1 MQMTTSYMEWLKSI
15 FLVQLF
21 IIYTR
26 YLIGGAFVFACIIKI
41 KGKRFTT
48 YSQED
53 APLGSAMHF
62 FEVLYQTGLYWQF
75 IGWAQLLAGF
85 LLMTQRF
92 AKLGAVV
99 NLPIILNVFVITIS
113 MEFGGTPFI
122 TGMMLLANMLLIVWH
137 WGELRSL
144 VNLPY
149 LPASP
154 DAEENKPLW
163 AIAGL
168 LLFGFT
174 AGYRVMFDFYDPS
187 IWFGLC
193 FLIGLGAFLIRLM
206 QRRRSKTSH
215 Q

>member
-1 MQMTTSYMEWLKSI
+1 MNRLKSY

-26 YLIGGAFVFACIIKI
+26 YLIGGAFVFSSIIKI

-48 YSQED
+48 NSQED
-53 APLGSAMHF
+53 APIGSAMHF

-75 IGWAQLLAGF
+75 IGWAQVLAGF

-92 AKLGAVV
+92 AKLGAVL
-99 NLPIILNVFVITIS
+99 NLPILLNVFVITIS
-113 MEFGGTPFI
+113 MEFGGTAFI
-122 TGMMLLANMLLIVWH
+122 TGMMLLANLLLIGWH

-144 VNLPY
+144 VNLPH

-154 DAEENKPLW
+154 DAEENKPIW

-168 LLFGFT
+168 LSFGFT
-174 AGYRVMFDFYDPS
+174 AGYRAIYDFYDPFL
-187 IWFGLC
+187 WFGVC
-193 FLIGLGAFLIRLM
+193 FLIGLVAFLIRLV
-206 QRRRSKTSH
+206 QHNRTKSTS
-215 Q
+215 

>member
-1 MQMTTSYMEWLKSI
+1 MDRLKSL

-48 YSQED
+48 YSHED
-53 APLGSAMHF
+53 APLGSTMHF

-85 LLMTQRF
+85 FLMTQRY
-92 AKLGAVV
+92 AKLGAVL

-113 MEFGGTPFI
+113 MEFGGTPVI
-122 TGMMLLANMLLIVWH
+122 TGLMLLANLLLIVWH

-149 LPASP
+149 LAASP
-154 DAEENKPLW
+154 DLEENKPIW
-163 AIAGL
+163 AITGL

-174 AGYRVMFDFYDPS
+174 AGYRLVYDFYDPFL
-187 IWFGLC
+187 WFGVC
-193 FLIGLGAFLIRLM
+193 FLIGLGAFLIRLL
-206 QRRRSKTSH
+206 QRHRSKNNL
-215 Q
+215 

>member
-1 MQMTTSYMEWLKSI
+1 MNRLKSF
-15 FLVQLF
+15 FLAQLF

-85 LLMTQRF
+85 LLMTQRY
-92 AKLGAVV
+92 AKLGALV
-99 NLPIILNVFVITIS
+99 NFPILLNVFVITIS
-113 MEFGGTPFI
+113 MEFGGTPLI
-122 TGMMLLANMLLIVWH
+122 TGLMLAANVMLLIWH

-144 VNLPY
+144 INLPHQ
-149 LPASP
+149 PEAK
-154 DAEENKPLW
+154 DQEENKPLW
-163 AIAGL
+163 AITGL
-168 LLFGFT
+168 ILFLFT
-174 AGYRVMFDFYDPS
+174 AGYRVLFDLYNPFF
-187 IWFGLC
+187 WFGVG
-193 FLIGLGAFLIRLM
+193 FIIGLSAFLIRVV
-206 QRRRSKTSH
+206 QRKRAKKNLS
-215 Q
+215 QA

>member
-1 MQMTTSYMEWLKSI
+1 M

-62 FEVLYQTGLYWQF
+62 FEVLYQAGLYWQF

-85 LLMTQRF
+85 LLMTQRY
-92 AKLGAVV
+92 AKLGAVL
-99 NLPIILNVFVITIS
+99 NFPIILNIFIITLS
-113 MEFGGTPFI
+113 MDFAGTPFI
-122 TGMMLLANMLLIVWH
+122 TGMMLAAGLLLVGWH
-137 WGELRSL
+137 WGELRPL

-149 LPASP
+149 ISSP
-154 DAEENKPLW
+154 SNQEENKPLW
-163 AIAGL
+163 AITGL
-168 LLFGFT
+168 LLFAFT
-174 AGYRVMFDFYDPS
+174 AGYRILLDFYNPFFLVWS
-187 IWFGLC
+187 MLPNRLSC
-193 FLIGLGAFLIRLM
+193 FLNSLNGTQPLKKSLEL
-206 QRRRSKTSH
+206 K
-215 Q
+215 

>member
-1 MQMTTSYMEWLKSI
+1 MNRLKSY

-26 YLIGGAFVFACIIKI
+26 YLIGGAFVFACMIKI

-53 APLGSAMHF
+53 APLGSTMHF

-75 IGWAQLLAGF
+75 IGWAQLLAGS

-113 MEFGGTPFI
+113 MEFGGTPVI
-122 TGMMLLANMLLIVWH
+122 TGLMLMANLLLIIWH

-144 VNLPY
+144 INLPY
-149 LPASP
+149 LPAAP
-154 DAEENKPLW
+154 DQEENNPLW
-163 AIAGL
+163 AITGL

-174 AGYRVMFDFYDPS
+174 AGYRILNDFYNPFL
-187 IWFGLC
+187 WFGVC
-193 FLIGLGAFLIRLM
+193 FVIGLGAFLMRLI
-206 QRRRSKTSH
+206 QRHRAKSTR
-215 Q
+215 

>member
-1 MQMTTSYMEWLKSI
+1 MNRLKSL
-15 FLVQLF
+15 FLAQLF

-75 IGWAQLLAGF
+75 IGWAQLLTGF

-92 AKLGAVV
+92 AKLGAVA
-99 NLPIILNVFVITIS
+99 NFPIILNVFVITIS
-113 MEFGGTPFI
+113 MEFGGTPVI
-122 TGMMLLANMLLIVWH
+122 TGLMLAANLLLIAWH

-144 VNLPY
+144 VNLPHQ
-149 LPASP
+149 PASP
-154 DAEENKPLW
+154 DAEENKPIW

-174 AGYRVMFDFYDPS
+174 AGYRMLFDFYNPFL
-187 IWFGLC
+187 WFGVC
-193 FLIGLGAFLIRLM
+193 FLIGLGAFVIHLV
-206 QRRRSKTSH
+206 QRRRSKNSL
-215 Q
+215 

>member
-1 MQMTTSYMEWLKSI
+1 MNRLKSF
-15 FLVQLF
+15 FLAQIF

-26 YLIGGAFVFACIIKI
+26 YLIGGAFVFSSIIKI

-62 FEVLYQTGLYWQF
+62 FETLYQTGGYWQF

-85 LLMTQRF
+85 LLMTQRYT
-92 AKLGAVV
+92 KLGALV
-99 NLPIILNVFVITIS
+99 NFPILLNVFVITIS
-113 MEFGGTPFI
+113 MDFEGTPLI

-144 VNLPY
+144 VNLPHQ
-149 LPASP
+149 PASP

-163 AIAGL
+163 AITGL

-174 AGYRVMFDFYDPS
+174 AGYRILNDFYNPFL
-187 IWFGLC
+187 WFGVC
-193 FLIGLGAFLIRLM
+193 FLIGLGAFLIRLV
-206 QRRRSKTSH
+206 QRHRSKSTR
-215 Q
+215 

>member
-1 MQMTTSYMEWLKSI
+1 MTTPYMDRLKSI
-15 FLVQLF
+15 FLVQLI

-92 AKLGAVV
+92 AKLGALA

-113 MEFGGTPFI
+113 LEFGGTPLI
-122 TGMMLLANMLLIVWH
+122 TGMMLLANLLLIAWH
-137 WGELRSL
+137 WGEIRSL
-144 VNLPY
+144 VNLPH
-149 LPASP
+149 LPDSP
-154 DAEENKPLW
+154 DAEENKPVW

-174 AGYRVMFDFYDPS
+174 AGYRVLFDFYDPFL
-187 IWFGLC
+187 WFGIC
-193 FLIGLGAFLIRLM
+193 FLIGFGVFVIRLL
-206 QRRRSKTSH
+206 QRRRSKSIG
-215 Q
+215 

>member
-1 MQMTTSYMEWLKSI
+1 MNRLKSF
-15 FLVQLF
+15 FLAQIF

-26 YLIGGAFVFACIIKI
+26 YLIGGAFVFSSIIKI

-62 FEVLYQTGLYWQF
+62 FETLYQTGGYWQF
-75 IGWAQLLAGF
+75 IGWTQVLAGF

-113 MEFGGTPFI
+113 MEFGGTPVI
-122 TGMMLLANMLLIVWH
+122 TGLMLMANLLLIVWH

-144 VNLPY
+144 INLPY
-149 LPASP
+149 LPAAS
-154 DAEENKPLW
+154 DQEENNPVW
-163 AIAGL
+163 AITGL

-174 AGYRVMFDFYDPS
+174 AGYRILNDFYNPFL
-187 IWFGLC
+187 WFGVC
-193 FLIGLGAFLIRLM
+193 FLIGLGAFLIRLL
-206 QRRRSKTSH
+206 QRHRSKSTR
-215 Q
+215 

>member
-1 MQMTTSYMEWLKSI
+1 MNQLKSF

-26 YLIGGAFVFACIIKI
+26 YLIGGAFVFACMIKI

-53 APLGSAMHF
+53 APLGSTMHF

-85 LLMTQRF
+85 LLMSQRF
-92 AKLGAVV
+92 AKLGAVL

-113 MEFGGTPFI
+113 MEFGGTPVI
-122 TGMMLLANMLLIVWH
+122 TGLMLAANLLLIVWH

-144 VNLPY
+144 INLPY

-154 DAEENKPLW
+154 ELEENKPLW

-174 AGYRVMFDFYDPS
+174 AGYRLLFDFYDPFL
-187 IWFGLC
+187 WFGVC
-193 FLIGLGAFLIRLM
+193 FLIGLAAFFIRLV
-206 QRRRSKTSH
+206 QRH
-215 Q
+215 QSRNSI

>member
-1 MQMTTSYMEWLKSI
+1 MDRFKSF
-15 FLVQLF
+15 FLVQLL

-48 YSQED
+48 YSQEE

-62 FEVLYQTGLYWQF
+62 FEVLYQTGGYWQF

-92 AKLGAVV
+92 AKLGTVV

-113 MEFGGTPFI
+113 MEFGGTPVI
-122 TGMMLLANMLLIVWH
+122 TGMMLAANLLLIWWH

-149 LPASP
+149 QTASP
-154 DAEENKPLW
+154 DLEENKPIW

-174 AGYRVMFDFYDPS
+174 AGYRVLFDRYNPFL
-187 IWFGLC
+187 WFGVC
-193 FLIGLGAFLIRLM
+193 FLIGLAAFLIRLV
-206 QRRRSKTSH
+206 QRHRGKANLR
-215 Q
+215 

>member
-1 MQMTTSYMEWLKSI
+1 MDRLKSLI
-15 FLVQLF
+15 LVQLF

-53 APLGSAMHF
+53 APLGSTMHF

-85 LLMTQRF
+85 FLMTQRF
-92 AKLGAVV
+92 AKLGAVL

-113 MEFGGTPFI
+113 MEFGGTPVI
-122 TGMMLLANMLLIVWH
+122 TGLMLAANLLLIAWH

-144 VNLPY
+144 VNLPH
-149 LPASP
+149 LPTDP
-154 DAEENKPLW
+154 NQEENKPIW
-163 AIAGL
+163 AITGL

-174 AGYRVMFDFYDPS
+174 AGYRVLFDFYDPFL
-187 IWFGLC
+187 WFGVC
-193 FLIGLGAFLIRLM
+193 FLIGLGAFLIRLV
-206 QRRRSKTSH
+206 QRHRSKKSLLN
-215 Q
+215 

>member
-1 MQMTTSYMEWLKSI
+1 MNRLKSF
-15 FLVQLF
+15 FLAQIF

-26 YLIGGAFVFACIIKI
+26 YLIGGGFVFACMIKI

-62 FEVLYQTGLYWQF
+62 FETLYQTGGYWQF

-113 MEFGGTPFI
+113 MEFGGTPVI
-122 TGMMLLANMLLIVWH
+122 TGLMLAANLLLSIWQ

-144 VNLPY
+144 INLPY
-149 LPASP
+149 LPAAP
-154 DAEENKPLW
+154 DQEENNPLW
-163 AIAGL
+163 AITGL

-174 AGYRVMFDFYDPS
+174 AGYRILNDFYNPFL
-187 IWFGLC
+187 WFGVC
-193 FLIGLGAFLIRLM
+193 FLIGLGAFLIRLV
-206 QRRRSKTSH
+206 QRHRSKSTR
-215 Q
+215 

>member
-1 MQMTTSYMEWLKSI
+1 MNRLKSI
-15 FLVQLF
+15 FIAQIF

-26 YLIGGAFVFACIIKI
+26 YLIGVAFVFACIIKI

-48 YSQED
+48 YSHED
-53 APLGSAMHF
+53 APIGSTMHF

-85 LLMTQRF
+85 FLMTQRY
-92 AKLGAVV
+92 AKLGAVL

-113 MEFGGTPFI
+113 MEFGGTPVI
-122 TGMMLLANMLLIVWH
+122 TGLMLKANLLLIVWH

-149 LPASP
+149 LAAAP
-154 DAEENKPLW
+154 DLEENKPIW
-163 AIAGL
+163 AITGL

-174 AGYRVMFDFYDPS
+174 AGYRVLNDFFNPFLWS
-187 IWFGLC
+187 GVC
-193 FLIGLGAFLIRLM
+193 FLIGLGAFLIRLL
-206 QRRRSKTSH
+206 QRHRSKNNL
-215 Q
+215 

>member
-1 MQMTTSYMEWLKSI
+1 MNRLKPY

-26 YLIGGAFVFACIIKI
+26 YLIGGAFVFSSIIKI

-48 YSQED
+48 NSQED
-53 APLGSAMHF
+53 APIGSAMHF
-62 FEVLYQTGLYWQF
+62 FEVLYQTGGYWQF
-75 IGWAQLLAGF
+75 IGWAQVLAGF

-92 AKLGAVV
+92 AKLGAVL
-99 NLPIILNVFVITIS
+99 NLPILLNVFVITIS

-122 TGMMLLANMLLIVWH
+122 TGMMLLANLLLIGWH

-144 VNLPY
+144 VNLPH

-154 DAEENKPLW
+154 DAEENKPIW

-174 AGYRVMFDFYDPS
+174 AGYRAIYDFYDPFL
-187 IWFGLC
+187 WFGVC
-193 FLIGLGAFLIRLM
+193 FLIGLVAFLIRLV
-206 QRRRSKTSH
+206 QHNRTKSTS
-215 Q
+215 

>member
-1 MQMTTSYMEWLKSI
+1 MDRLKSF
-15 FLVQLF
+15 FLVHLF

-53 APLGSAMHF
+53 APLGSTMHF

-75 IGWAQLLAGF
+75 IGWAQLLAGL

-92 AKLGAVV
+92 AKLGAVL

-113 MEFGGTPFI
+113 MEFGGTPLI
-122 TGMMLLANMLLIVWH
+122 TGMMLLANLQLIVWH
-137 WGELRSL
+137 WGELRHL

-149 LPASP
+149 LPAGSNQ
-154 DAEENKPLW
+154 EENKPIW
-163 AIAGL
+163 AITGL

-174 AGYRVMFDFYDPS
+174 AGYRVLFDRYNPFL
-187 IWFGLC
+187 WFGVC
-193 FLIGLGAFLIRLM
+193 FLIGLAAFLMRLV
-206 QRRRSKTSH
+206 QRKGSKNNL
-215 Q
+215 

>member
-1 MQMTTSYMEWLKSI
+1 MNRLKSY

-26 YLIGGAFVFACIIKI
+26 YLIGGAFVFACMIKI

-62 FEVLYQTGLYWQF
+62 FEVFYQTGLYWQF

-92 AKLGAVV
+92 AKLGAAV

-113 MEFGGTPFI
+113 MEFGGTPVI
-122 TGMMLLANMLLIVWH
+122 TGLMLAANLLLIWWH

-149 LPASP
+149 QPASP
-154 DAEENKPLW
+154 DLEENKPLW
-163 AIAGL
+163 AITGL

-174 AGYRVMFDFYDPS
+174 AGYRVLFDRYNPFL
-187 IWFGLC
+187 WFGVC
-193 FLIGLGAFLIRLM
+193 FLIGLVAFLIRLV
-206 QRRRSKTSH
+206 QRHRSKNRL
-215 Q
+215 